1 MRITVLGRGS
11 VGGGLATLWTAAGH
25 TVTALGR
32 DGGDGADADVLVV
45 AVPGESVAD
54 ALARVTGIAG
64 TPTVD
69 ATNVYGVRGSGHESN
84 AHLVRSITG
93 GPVAKSFSA
102 NFASE
107 YPKLAAQATP
117 PGNLVAA
124 EPEIRELVDRLNRD
138 AGFEPI
144 HVGGLEMARRIEDIG
159 PLLIGIAQNGIGPYF
174 YRVSPTAAQP
184 LHRIDT
190 EK

>member
-1 MRITVLGRGS
+1 MKITVLGRGN
-11 VGGGLATLWTAAGH
+11 VGGGLAALWTAAGH
-25 TVTALGR
+25 TVTPLGR

-45 AVPGESVAD
+45 AVPGDRVAD
-54 ALARVTGIAG
+54 ALARVSGIAG
-64 TPTVD
+64 KPVVD

-84 AHLVRSITG
+84 AHLVRSLTG

-107 YPKLAAQATP
+107 YAKLAAQATP

-144 HVGGLEMARRIEDIG
+144 HVGGLEMARKIEDIG

-174 YRVSPTAAQP
+174 YRVSPTTA
-184 LHRIDT
+184 
-190 EK
+190 

>member
-1 MRITVLGRGS
+1 VKITVVGRGN
-11 VGGGLATLWTAAGH
+11 VGGGLAALWTAAGH
-25 TVTALGR
+25 TVTTLGR
-32 DGGDGADADVLVV
+32 DGGDSADADVLVV
-45 AVPGESVAD
+45 AVPGDRVAD

-64 TPTVD
+64 KPAVD
-69 ATNVYGVRGSGHESN
+69 ATNVYGMRGHSYESN
-84 AHLVRSITG
+84 THLVRSFTG

-124 EPEIRELVDRLNRD
+124 DPEIRELVDRLNRD

-144 HVGGLEMARRIEDIG
+144 RVGGLEMARKIEDIG

-174 YRVSPTAAQP
+174 YRVSPTAA
-184 LHRIDT
+184 
-190 EK
+190 

>member
-1 MRITVLGRGS
+1 MKITILGRGN
-11 VGGGLATLWTAAGH
+11 VGGGLAALWTAAGH

-32 DGGDGADADVLVV
+32 DGGDGTDADVLVV
-45 AVPGESVAD
+45 AVPGDGVAG

-64 TPTVD
+64 EPAVD
-69 ATNVYGVRGSGHESN
+69 ATNVYGPRGPGHESN
-84 AHLVRSITG
+84 AHLVRSLTG

-107 YPKLAAQATP
+107 YPQLAAQATP

-124 EPEIRELVDRLNRD
+124 DPEIRELVDRLNRD

-144 HVGGLEMARRIEDIG
+144 HAGGLEMARRIEDIG
-159 PLLIGIAQNGIGPYF
+159 PLLIGIAQNGLGPFF
-174 YRVSPTAAQP
+174 YWVSPAAA
-184 LHRIDT
+184 
-190 EK
+190 

>member
-1 MRITVLGRGS
+1 VKITVLGRGN
-11 VGGGLATLWTAAGH
+11 VGGGLAALWTAAGH
-25 TVTALGR
+25 TVTTLGR

-45 AVPGESVAD
+45 AVPGDRVAD

-64 TPTVD
+64 KPAVD
-69 ATNVYGVRGSGHESN
+69 ATNVYGMRGHSHESN
-84 AHLVRSITG
+84 AHLVRSLTG

-124 EPEIRELVDRLNRD
+124 DPEIRELVDRLNRD

-144 HVGGLEMARRIEDIG
+144 HVGGLEMARKIEDIG

-174 YRVSPTAAQP
+174 YRVSPTSA
-184 LHRIDT
+184 
-190 EK
+190 

>member
-1 MRITVLGRGS
+1 VKITIVGRGN
-11 VGGGLATLWTAAGH
+11 VGGGLAALWTAAGH
-25 TVTALGR
+25 TVTVLGR
-32 DGGDGADADVLVV
+32 DGGDGTDADVLVV
-45 AVPGESVAD
+45 AVPGDRVAD

-64 TPTVD
+64 TPAID
-69 ATNVYGVRGSGHESN
+69 ATNLYGTRDPGHESN
-84 AHLVRSITG
+84 AHLVRSLTG

-107 YPKLAAQATP
+107 YDKVAGQATP

-144 HVGGLEMARRIEDIG
+144 HVGGLEMARQIEDIG
-159 PLLIGIAQNGIGPYF
+159 PLLIGIARNGAGPFF
-174 YRVSPTAAQP
+174 YRVSPTAA
-184 LHRIDT
+184 
-190 EK
+190 

>member
-1 MRITVLGRGS
+1 
-11 VGGGLATLWTAAGH
+11 
-25 TVTALGR
+25 
-32 DGGDGADADVLVV
+32 VV
-45 AVPGESVAD
+45 AVPGDSVAD

-64 TPTVD
+64 TPAID
-69 ATNVYGVRGSGHESN
+69 ATNLYGTRDPGHESN
-84 AHLVRSITG
+84 AHLVRSLTG

-107 YPKLAAQATP
+107 YPKLAAQTTP

-144 HVGGLEMARRIEDIG
+144 HVGGLEMARQIEDIG
-159 PLLIGIAQNGIGPYF
+159 PLLIGIARNGAGPYF
-174 YRVSPTAAQP
+174 YRVSATAA
-184 LHRIDT
+184 
-190 EK
+190 